1 MFYIIYN
8 NQTKKIAE
16 ARTDESTGNVNTLD
30 IWFNSFIK
38 VKKVSANDYSIVE
51 TVEPENKVSI
61 VRDMYDVATN
71 TIYPDPNYIEPSEA
85 IIE

>member
-16 ARTDESTGNVNTLD
+16 ARTDDSTGNVNTLD
-30 IWFNSFIK
+30 TWFNSFIK

-51 TVEPENKVSI
+51 TVEPEGKVSLA
-61 VRDMYDVATN
+61 RDMYDAATN
-71 TIYPDPNYIEPSEA
+71 TIYPDPNYIEPTE
-85 IIE
+85 